1 MSPCGLSP
9 PCVIKPR
16 GWPKLEWDGPA
27 LGMRAAARPSEQRIW
42 IDSEAWLKLSG
53 QPRVQLAMLAKMKA
67 HLDGAECDSCTEER
81 QRDILRTLLPDLTFD
96 EIEQALRELEA
107 GNKNK
112 RGAR

>member
-1 MSPCGLSP
+1 
-9 PCVIKPR
+9 
-16 GWPKLEWDGPA
+16 
-27 LGMRAAARPSEQRIW
+27 
-42 IDSEAWLKLSG
+42 
-53 QPRVQLAMLAKMKA
+53 MLAKMKA